1 MPGSPSA
8 LERRA
13 TLHAALG
20 DPHRLA
26 LVEAL
31 QLSDRSPSDLA
42 DELGVRS
49 NLFAHHLLVLE
60 RAGLVEVLRS
70 SGDRRRRYVRLHRPA
85 LDDLT
90 LPSPVIRPR
99 SILFVCTGN
108 SARSPLA
115 AALWRARS
123 EVPADSAGTHPAERV
138 HPLAVAAGE
147 RRGLDL
153 TADTPRAMDS
163 VADTPELL
171 VTVCDEANEE
181 LGAGNVPLRL
191 HWSIPDPA
199 IAGGRQAFDQAINT
213 LEARVEALRQVMA
226 A

>member
-1 MPGSPSA
+1 MPDRPSA

-13 TLHAALG
+13 ALHAALG

-26 LVEAL
+26 IVEAL

-70 SGDRRRRYVRLHRPA
+70 SGDRRRRYVRLHRPG

-90 LPSPVIRPR
+90 LPSPAVRPR

-115 AALWRARS
+115 AALWRACS
-123 EVPADSAGTHPAERV
+123 DVPADSAGTHPAERV

-153 TADTPRAMDS
+153 TAAMPRAMES
-163 VADTPELL
+163 VTVPDLL

-181 LGAGNVPLRL
+181 LGAGDVPLRL

-199 IAGGRQAFDQAINT
+199 VAGDRQAFDQAIST
-213 LEARVEALRQVMA
+213 LEARVEALRQVIA

>member
-1 MPGSPSA
+1 MPDHSS

-13 TLHAALG
+13 TVHAALG

-26 LVEAL
+26 IVDAL
-31 QLSDRSPSDLA
+31 QLTDRSPSDLA
-42 DELGVRS
+42 VELRIRS

-70 SGDRRRRYVRLHRPA
+70 SGDGRRRYVRLHRAA
-85 LDDLT
+85 LDDLS
-90 LPSPVIRPR
+90 LPGPSVQPH

-115 AALWRARS
+115 EALWRERS
-123 EVPADSAGTHPAERV
+123 NLPVASAGTHPADQV
-138 HPLAVAAGE
+138 HPLAIAAGQ

-153 TADTPRAMDS
+153 SGVAPRGVESLKTSPD
-163 VADTPELL
+163 LL

-181 LGAGNVPLRL
+181 LGVQDASLRL

-199 IAGGRQAFDQAINT
+199 AAGDRRAFDQAIST
-213 LEARVEALRQVMA
+213 LEERIDALLQSVA